1 MEKAQ
6 NSSAEAFKVQGNWDQ
21 QVKGL
26 QTKFPQLTDS
36 DLKLDHGK
44 EDEMLKRIQ
53 SRLSKNREE
62 VIALIRTNQSNKA

>member
-1 MEKAQ
+1 MENAQ
-6 NSSAEAFKVQGNWDQ
+6 NSAAEAFKVQGNWEQ

-26 QTKFPQLTDS
+26 KTKFPQLTDN

-44 EDEMLKRIQ
+44 EDEMLKRVQ

-62 VIALIRTNQSNKA
+62 VIALIRTNQSSKS